1 MKVAVR
7 YYSKSGNTKKLAD
20 AIAEA
25 LKTEAMD
32 ISHEVNGEVD
42 VLFMGSSV
50 YWAGMDKKVK
60 EFVAGLDKK
69 KVKLIVNFSTA
80 AIASSTYGQMQ
91 KLAKEKGLHLSEKEF
106 HCKGSFKTMHRG
118 KPDEQDIKAVK
129 KFALQAVK
137 EAEHGKS
144 I

>member
-50 YWAGMDKKVK
+50 Y
-60 EFVAGLDKK
+60 
-69 KVKLIVNFSTA
+69 
-80 AIASSTYGQMQ
+80 
-91 KLAKEKGLHLSEKEF
+91 
-106 HCKGSFKTMHRG
+106 
-118 KPDEQDIKAVK
+118 
-129 KFALQAVK
+129 
-137 EAEHGKS
+137 
-144 I
+144 